1 MTDTRTNTSGPSENR
16 AQALMYVRG
25 TYPLDRRA
33 SASASEQHD
42 AGRQYLVNKTEFH
55 AICEAERGLA
65 RIPADGDGAASR
77 RRPGVKACPATHA
90 LTLIADDRS
99 GSMEIVIDCQQYW

>member
-1 MTDTRTNTSGPSENR
+1 
-16 AQALMYVRG
+16 MYVRG

-33 SASASEQHD
+33 SASAGERHD

-65 RIPADGDGAASR
+65 RMPTDGDGAASR

-90 LTLIADDRS
+90 LALIADNHRGPTEIAV
-99 GSMEIVIDCQQYW
+99 GSQQGW